1 MAKASEF
8 VIDLRYV
15 IKIPEEVFCFLRYSR
30 LKFLG
35 QILDIATE
43 YLSSAVNLLTMSPKI
58 SNLNKADF
66 LHFNL
71 FPIHGAIGY

>member
-1 MAKASEF
+1 MG
-8 VIDLRYV
+8 
-15 IKIPEEVFCFLRYSR
+15 YSR